1 MKAQIAKGQA
11 EIDEP
16 AMLAAKQAEW
26 ESAVRSES
34 SAWTV
39 LQPTSMTSSGG
50 ATLTKQADE
59 SILASG
65 AHDNRDG
72 YTITAPTDLKNITAF
87 RIEAL
92 PDESLPAKGPG
103 RAGDGNF
110 VLNDFKVGVQAA
122 GEVAKSV
129 RGRFVRIELAG
140 EKRMIH
146 IAELQ
151 AFSGEENVALK
162 GAATQSSTAFDGPAG
177 RAIDGNTDGVF
188 ANGSVN
194 HTAVENDPWWEV
206 DLKEPRELN
215 KLVVW
220 PRADGSALFS
230 RLDGLRVSILDEN
243 RKPVWTT
250 VLDKGPRQQTA
261 LNPSGPSLVPLKN
274 ATATFSQSEYSVGE
288 AIDGNAREK

>member
-1 MKAQIAKGQA
+1 
-11 EIDEP
+11 
-16 AMLAAKQAEW
+16 
-26 ESAVRSES
+26 
-34 SAWTV
+34 
-39 LQPTSMTSSGG
+39 
-50 ATLTKQADE
+50 
-59 SILASG
+59 
-65 AHDNRDG
+65 
-72 YTITAPTDLKNITAF
+72 
-87 RIEAL
+87 
-92 PDESLPAKGPG
+92 
-103 RAGDGNF
+103 
-110 VLNDFKVGVQAA
+110 VLNGFSRVGVQAA
-122 GEVAKSV
+122 GDGREVV
-129 RGRFVRIELAG
+129 RGRSFGSSWLAK
-140 EKRMIH
+140 KRMIH

-162 GAATQSSTAFDGPAG
+162 GAATQSSTAFDGPRG

-261 LNPSGPSLVPLKN
+261 LNPSGPRS
-274 ATATFSQSEYSVGE
+274 S
-288 AIDGNAREK
+288 R